1 MNGLLND
8 GKGQHESQATGT
20 AGTAAP
26 NEPHYLRTDPVRRG
40 AMVDRGILPL
50 RQPQFSLPGG
60 TDVRAQI
67 TRANQQ
73 ARNAAIE
80 AALQEYGKQWE

>member
-1 MNGLLND
+1 MSH
-8 GKGQHESQATGT
+8 KQQARREPP
-20 AGTAAP
+20 AP
-26 NEPHYLRTDPVRRG
+26 NEPHYLRICTRCGVVRWWTEAYCPCG
-40 AMVDRGILPL
+40 NPE
-50 RQPQFSLPGG
+50 FSLPGG